1 MKKAELRDIRKVYGT
16 QSSPGEPGGSCTA
29 LDGVSLDFLPGELHA
44 LLGENGAGKSTLVHI
59 FSGLNRPT
67 AGCVIIGGKEHFF
80 SSPRDALAAGVAM
93 VHQRPLLAPGLSALD
108 NVILGEGGFFLNR
121 RKARLAVGR
130 IARDWGIKLDL
141 DAPVAA
147 LPPADRLRTEL
158 LAALYSKPDFL
169 VLDEP
174 TAVLAPEEREAFLA
188 SVRRACSG
196 GVGVILITHRLAE
209 AARWADRVSVLRH
222 GKLVYSSVTAHGP
235 VGERVTEGFLAN
247 LIDPDGVA
255 ATAVATTASDN
266 TSDTGARGVTNTA
279 AGDVG
284 GIRAALPV
292 FAVRQLTCKPND
304 RDGIESVSLEAY
316 PGEIIGIFGLR
327 GSGLETLE
335 DVITGMRKPQSGAIM
350 IGAEGLR
357 TKNITPARLRSRGVA
372 IIPSDRAF
380 RGAHPNLTIRDAL
393 TARGAGTGAYL
404 GRPPFAIRA
413 SVRDA
418 FVLGAMRDEGI
429 DASPSRMMGALSGGQ
444 VQRLMLAREL
454 AGFPRVIICASPEWG
469 LDIAGVSRLRSRL
482 MAAATEGCAVV
493 VLSDDMDSVNDR
505 SFYARSL
512 ILSEGRLP

>member
-29 LDGVSLDFLPGELHA
+29 LDGVSLDFLPGEMHA

-209 AARWADRVSVLRH
+209 AARWADRITVLRH
-222 GKLVYSSVTAHGP
+222 GKLVYSSTTAQGP
-235 VGERVTEGFLAN
+235 VGERVTEDFLAN
-247 LIDPDGVA
+247 LIDPDGVTA
-255 ATAVATTASDN
+255 TVATATGNNTA
-266 TSDTGARGVTNTA
+266 DTGAHG
-279 AGDVG
+279 G

-292 FAVRQLTCKPND
+292 FAVRQLTSKPND
-304 RDGIESVSLEAY
+304 RDGIESVSFEAY
-316 PGEIIGIFGLR
+316 PGEIVGIFGLR

-335 DVITGMRKPQSGAIM
+335 DVITGMRKPQSGDIM
-350 IGAEGLR
+350 VGTEILHQ
-357 TKNITPARLRSRGVA
+357 KSITPARLRSRGVA

-393 TARGAGTGAYL
+393 TARGSGTGAYI

-429 DASPSRMMGALSGGQ
+429 DASPSRRMGALSGGQ

-454 AGFPRVIICASPEWG
+454 AGFPRVIVCASPEWG

-482 MAAATEGCAVV
+482 TAAATAGCAVV